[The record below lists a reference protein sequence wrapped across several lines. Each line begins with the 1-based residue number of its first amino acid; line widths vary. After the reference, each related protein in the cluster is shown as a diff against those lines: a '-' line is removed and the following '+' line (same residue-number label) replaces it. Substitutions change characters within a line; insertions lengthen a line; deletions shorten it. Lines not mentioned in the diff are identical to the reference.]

1 MIIDSKNYRNKL
13 DDCVQNKYRNH
24 TPTDSQTT
32 SFHPPGT
39 LNMNTIILNG
49 RVVRAGKA
57 EGEALVSPDPI
68 GFLGGVDPQTGVI
81 LDQNHPLKGECIAD
95 KILVFP
101 HGKGSTV
108 GSYTILRLARN
119 GVAPRAMINAAS
131 EAITAVGAIIADIPM
146 VDLVDIG
153 QIHTGDW
160 VTVTDGR
167 VEVSPQKEKPA

>member
-1 MIIDSKNYRNKL
+1 ME
-13 DDCVQNKYRNH
+13 
-24 TPTDSQTT
+24 
-32 SFHPPGT
+32 
-39 LNMNTIILNG
+39 TIVLNG
-49 RVVRAGKA
+49 RVVRPGKT

-68 GFLGGVDPQTGVI
+68 GFLGGVDPETGVI
-81 LDQNHPLKGECIAD
+81 LDQNHPLKGQSIAN

-146 VDLVDIG
+146 VDQIDIG

-160 VTVTDGR
+160 VKVTDGR
-167 VEVSPQKEKPA
+167 VEAAPKKEKPA